1 MIIVISLPL
10 AIIPTRASF
19 SYQLYFPSEVLVNQ
33 EGCLMQRVMK
43 SLAVLTL
50 LFFWGCSNTIL
61 VPVPPRVDLK
71 KYGTIGLVQF
81 ATNSD
86 SALTTF
92 ATQQFQE
99 HVQGA
104 FPGTPILDLGTKET
118 VLAAIGATQLD
129 ADAVTQIGKKYGVSA
144 VFLGE
149 IVYSDPKTDIR
160 VSDITKLDGS
170 LRTEIRGDVSGKLME
185 TQVGANV
192 WSSSAWAKRQLTG
205 ITVSP
210 KRGVRTTIG
219 DSNPRQEMVPTLMF
233 HLTED
238 FRPRMVRQPKPQQ

>member
-1 MIIVISLPL
+1 M
-10 AIIPTRASF
+10 R
-19 SYQLYFPSEVLVNQ
+19 
-33 EGCLMQRVMK
+33 RVTK

-50 LFFWGCSNTIL
+50 LFLWGCSNTIL
-61 VPVPPRVDLK
+61 VPVPPRMDLK
-71 KYGTIGLVQF
+71 KYGTIGLVHF
-81 ATNSD
+81 TTNSD
-86 SALTTF
+86 PTLTTF

-104 FPGTPILDLGTKET
+104 FPGTPILDLGSKEA

-129 ADAVTQIGKKYGVSA
+129 ADAMTQIGKKYGVSA
-144 VFLGE
+144 VFVGE
-149 IVYSDPKTDIR
+149 IVYSDPKTDVR
-160 VSDITKLDGS
+160 VNDFTTLDGS
-170 LRTEIRGDVSGKLME
+170 IRTEIKGDVSGKLME
-185 TQVGANV
+185 TQVGASV

-205 ITVSP
+205 VTVSP

-219 DSNPRQEMVPTLMF
+219 DSNPRKDMVPALMF

>member
-1 MIIVISLPL
+1 M
-10 AIIPTRASF
+10 R
-19 SYQLYFPSEVLVNQ
+19 
-33 EGCLMQRVMK
+33 RVTK
-43 SLAVLTL
+43 SLALLAL

-61 VPVPPRVDLK
+61 VPAPPRMDLK
-71 KYGTIGLVQF
+71 KYGTIGLVHF
-81 ATNSD
+81 TTNSD
-86 SALTTF
+86 STLTTF

-129 ADAVTQIGKKYGVSA
+129 ADAMTQIGKKYGVSA

-149 IVYSDPKTDIR
+149 IAYSDPKTDIR
-160 VSDITKLDGS
+160 VNDITTLDGS
-170 LRTEIRGDVSGKLME
+170 IRSEIRGDVSGKLME
-185 TQVGANV
+185 TQVGASV
-192 WSSSAWAKRQLTG
+192 WSSSAWAKRQLAG
-205 ITVSP
+205 VSVSS

-219 DSNPRQEMVPTLMF
+219 DSNPRKDMVPALMF

-238 FRPRMVRQPKPQQ
+238 FRPRMVRQPKPQP